1 MHHAAHSTPLTAYGK
16 AVAARQEFGQLVS
29 QSIQRSRQH
38 TAASATVSVSPS
50 SAPAFDCAMSD
61 VVAAAAAAAAT
72 GTALPDSLLVD
83 NAGAA
88 APRDQRRRT
97 QWWRHRRGH
106 GGAKAGAAGRAGALL
121 GYSWGCGI
129 GRRWPAL
136 AASMGWLGRPH
147 TGMRTCHA
155 TGVRGV

>member
-83 NAGAA
+83 NAAA
-88 APRDQRRRT
+88 AFFGNASTGPSLAKALQHLAT
-97 QWWRHRRGH
+97 NAAGPN
-106 GGAKAGAAGRAGALL
+106 GGATGGVMAALRQEQQVGL
-121 GYSWGCGI
+121 GLC
-129 GRRWPAL
+129 
-136 AASMGWLGRPH
+136 
-147 TGMRTCHA
+147 
-155 TGVRGV
+155 